1 MMGGYCVKSCK
12 REVPRMWE
20 HPRAQRAEQTT
31 QHSFQFYHKN
41 TPLEIVELEA
51 FKRAFN
57 AMIAEMSPAQR
68 KRMYPI
74 LLEASKHATPSV
86 EIFIKGRLTNENG
99 L

>member
-1 MMGGYCVKSCK
+1 MIGQKV
-12 REVPRMWE
+12 EVPRMWE
-20 HPRAQRAEQTT
+20 HPRAQRTEPTT

-41 TPLEIVELEA
+41 TPLEIVEFEA

-57 AMIAEMSPAQR
+57 TMIAEMSPAQR

-74 LLEASKHATPSV
+74 LWEASEHATPSV
-86 EIFIKGRLTNENG
+86 EQFIKGRLSSENG

>member
-1 MMGGYCVKSCK
+1 MIGQKV
-12 REVPRMWE
+12 EVPRMWE
-20 HPRAQRAEQTT
+20 HPRAQRIEQTT

-41 TPLEIVELEA
+41 TPLEIVEFEA

-74 LLEASKHATPSV
+74 LWEASEHATPSV
-86 EIFIKGRLTNENG
+86 EQFIKGRLSSENG
-99 L
+99 M

>member
-1 MMGGYCVKSCK
+1 MNSPK
-12 REVPRMWE
+12 REVPRMQQ
-20 HPRAQRAEQTT
+20 HPEAQRQTERYA

-41 TPLEIVELEA
+41 TPLEIVEFEA

-74 LLEASKHATPSV
+74 LWEASEHATPSV
-86 EIFIKGRLTNENG
+86 EQFIKGRLSSENG

>member
-1 MMGGYCVKSCK
+1 MNSPK

-20 HPRAQRAEQTT
+20 HPRAQRIEQTT

-41 TPLEIVELEA
+41 TPLEIVEFEA

-57 AMIAEMSPAQR
+57 AMLAAMSSTQR
-68 KRMYPI
+68 RRMTPI
-74 LLEASKHATPSV
+74 LWEASEHATPSV
-86 EIFIKGRLTNENG
+86 EQFIKGRLSSENG